1 MYVRDQ
7 QPYLQGFS
15 NLVGFSLQLTQ
26 LPSSTAAAAAAGL
39 CFLICLLIRVMGFS
53 CVRARNSFVDIFPK
67 SVIGRLLR
75 KSEK

>member
-26 LPSSTAAAAAAGL
+26 LPSAAAGL
-39 CFLICLLIRVMGFS
+39 CFLICLLIRVMGLF
-53 CVRARNSFVDIFPK
+53 CVRAWNSFVDIFLN
-67 SVIGRLLR
+67 RY
-75 KSEK
+75 